1 MIEIKQIAI
10 IGMGK
15 WGKNLIRDFSKFSK
29 VKTCVST
36 D

>member
-1 MIEIKQIAI
+1 MRRMKQIVVVDMAR
-10 IGMGK
+10 
-15 WGKNLIRDFSKFSK
+15 WGKNLVREFAKFSK

>member
-15 WGKNLIRDFSKFSK
+15 CGNDLNREFAKFSK